1 MGTTSHSKAQLLK
14 YVHVL
19 VILAFMFGFQF
30 LPPIGTIS
38 PLGMK
43 TLGVFFGVIYGWSTM
58 DMIWPSLLGLFALS
72 LSTGTGAIET
82 FKAGF
87 GDRITVAIFFF
98 LLFGELVSQVGLS
111 NYIADWCVRRKFVR
125 GKPYGILA
133 MFCFAGAF
141 ISAFVNVFAGMI
153 IMWGIFF
160 SFCRDAN
167 LKPGDAYARVA
178 FIAIIY
184 VCTMAGNLL
193 PFMGSSLLVA
203 GLQQQILGI
212 NMPYITFTI
221 LQLFMIVLASVIYFI
236 FIKFV
241 IKPDTTAIA
250 SYVPNDKQLVMTN
263 QQKLV
268 FALLIGLL
276 VVLFLPGLLPADL
289 TITKM
294 LKALD
299 ISGML
304 AVVFVLYFV
313 INLTNNDKAVSLDKM
328 AKGLN
333 WSLIFMFATVAPLTT
348 AISNEE
354 AGIMTYVSTLLK
366 SFVSDMNPIMFTIL
380 ILLIASIITQFCN
393 NVAIVLVTVPL
404 MYSFAVELGA
414 NPVIISILVA
424 FNLNVAFCTP
434 AASGPAAMVFSNKEY
449 IGQKAAFTHGF
460 VIFVIN
466 MTVTVIGLYVGLL
479 FV

>member
-1 MGTTSHSKAQLLK
+1 MGPTLGNRTKSLK
-14 YVHVL
+14 YIHL
-19 VILAFMFGFQF
+19 IIILAFMFGFQF

-72 LSTGTGAIET
+72 LSTGEGAIET

-87 GDRITVAIFFF
+87 GDRITVAIFLF

-133 MFCFAGAF
+133 MFCLAGAF

-153 IMWGIFF
+153 IMWGIFY
-160 SFCRDAN
+160 SFCHDAN
-167 LKPGDAYARVA
+167 LRPGDPYARVA
-178 FIAIIY
+178 LIAIIF

-193 PFMGSSLLVA
+193 PFMGSSILVV

-212 NMPYITFTI
+212 DMPYVTFTI
-221 LQLFMIVLASVIYFI
+221 MQLFMIVLASVFYFI

-241 IKPDTTAIA
+241 VKPDTTVIE
-250 SYVPNDKQLVMTN
+250 SYVPNDKQLVMTS

-268 FALLIGLL
+268 FALLVGLL

-289 TITKM
+289 TITKA
-294 LKALD
+294 LKGLD
-299 ISGML
+299 ISGLL
-304 AVVFVLYFV
+304 AIVFVLYYV
-313 INLTNNDKAVSLDKM
+313 INLTNGKAVPFNKI
-328 AKGLN
+328 AEGVN
-333 WSLIFMFATVAPLTT
+333 WNLILMFATVAPLTT

-354 AGIMTYVSTLLK
+354 AGIMAYVSALLK
-366 SFVSDMNPIMFTIL
+366 SFVSDMNPIVFTLI

-414 NPVIISILVA
+414 NPVLISILVA

-434 AASGPAAMVFSNKEY
+434 AASGPAAMVFSNKEF
-449 IGQKAAFTHGF
+449 IGQKAAFTHGL

-466 MTVTVIGLYVGLL
+466 MVVTVIGLYVGLL